1 MSSEATVSSLFYLY
15 LIDVF
20 SIWYALWFVSRSYM
34 ELKKLIYIFIW
45 KLELQWVEGKDSERQ
60 GNLPSSDSFPC

>member
-15 LIDVF
+15 LIDIF

-34 ELKKLIYIFIW
+34 ELKKIDLYIY
-45 KLELQWVEGKDSERQ
+45 LETRVAVGRGERQ
-60 GNLPSSDSFPC
+60 